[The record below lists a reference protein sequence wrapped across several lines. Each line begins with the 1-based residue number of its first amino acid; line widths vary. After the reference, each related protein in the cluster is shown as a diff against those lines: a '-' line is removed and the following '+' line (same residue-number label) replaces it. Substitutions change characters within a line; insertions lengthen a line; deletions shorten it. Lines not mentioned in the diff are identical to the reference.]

1 MSVRPDAILVSESLI
16 ALISERG
23 VHLPPEYHYSS
34 LVFCV
39 TDAVFSIGVRY
50 ESVQRVVRNLA
61 RFLDLSQVY
70 RSSDEIELTLS
81 DFMGAMSSWTADSM
95 AQNVFS
101 NKCRTST
108 RNGILKAE
116 AVLKFSEALIESGI
130 DSFADLTPS
139 RLEMAGAKIR
149 SIKGQKSGVS
159 FKYFCMLAGLDHLIK
174 PDRMVC
180 RYVQDTLGLSREVSP
195 SFAEQ
200 MILESIEL
208 LRAKRPSIS
217 AREVDY
223 VIWEF
228 QRGRAI

>member
-1 MSVRPDAILVSESLI
+1 MHPDVTSIAESLN

-23 VHLPPEYHYSS
+23 LHLPAEYHYSS

-61 RFLDLSQVY
+61 RFLGLSQVY
-70 RSSDEIELTLS
+70 RSPDEIELTLS

-95 AQNVFS
+95 AQSVFN

-116 AVLKFSEALIESGI
+116 AVLKFSEGLIESGI
-130 DSFADLTPS
+130 NSFADLTPS
-139 RLEMAGAKIR
+139 RLEVAGVKIR

-180 RYVQDTLGLSREVSP
+180 RYVQDTLGLPREVSP

-200 MILESIEL
+200 MILESLEL
-208 LRAKRPSIS
+208 LRANRPSIS

-228 QRGRAI
+228 QRGRAT